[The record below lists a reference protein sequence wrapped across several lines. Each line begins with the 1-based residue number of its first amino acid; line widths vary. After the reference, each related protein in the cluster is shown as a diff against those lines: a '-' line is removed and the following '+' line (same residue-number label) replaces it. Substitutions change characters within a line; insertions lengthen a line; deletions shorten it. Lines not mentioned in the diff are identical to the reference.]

1 MSTIRNGIDWLR
13 AGMLRRASR
22 YRTQLGAMP
31 PELFA
36 YWQGFAKTEFEGIPT
51 DRLFFL
57 RAAEGLMMFFDC
69 VRHSGRHCGLPSKAA
84 DSVWHAWAKHAPQH
98 LTQFCQH
105 HFGRAIPHIEA
116 AAMPLGMGS
125 VVANCLVAARRL
137 ESQPPASVTV
147 PRLFALDG
155 KLRMPRGFD
164 YLVSRGKVGFRFLDG
179 AGRPGSVISYPIA
192 LSAPQLLAVGLLTNS
207 EYERQL
213 QRDSAPGSSSDS
225 SSSGSSSSGS
235 SSNSSSD
242 CNANASSDCDSGVG
256 SSCGS
261 SCGGGCGG
269 GGGD

>member
-1 MSTIRNGIDWLR
+1 MNFVSRGIDWLR
-13 AGMLRRASR
+13 GGMLRRASR

-36 YWQGFAKTEFEGIPT
+36 YWQGFARTEFEGIPT

-84 DSVWHAWAKHAPQH
+84 DSVWHAWARHAPRH
-98 LTQFCQH
+98 LTQFCLE

-116 AAMPLGMGS
+116 AAMPLDMGS

-137 ESQPPASVTV
+137 ESQPPASLTL

-164 YLVSRGKVGFRFLDG
+164 YLVSQGKVGFRFLDG

-192 LSAPQLLAVGLLTNS
+192 LAVPQLLAAGLLTTS

-213 QRDSAPGSSSDS
+213 QRDSAAASSSDSTSSSSSSGSSSDS
-225 SSSGSSSSGS
+225 SSGSSP
-235 SSNSSSD
+235 D
-242 CNANASSDCDSGVG
+242 CDAGGSSDCDSG
-256 SSCGS
+256 GS